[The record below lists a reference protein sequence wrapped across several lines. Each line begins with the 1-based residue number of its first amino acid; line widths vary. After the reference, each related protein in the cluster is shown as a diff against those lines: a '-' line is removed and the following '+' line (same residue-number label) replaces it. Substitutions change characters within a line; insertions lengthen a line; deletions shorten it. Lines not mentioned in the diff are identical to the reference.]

1 MFVSLS
7 VIKGNSLF
15 ESALNLE
22 ATEDES
28 SVISLGRRAPS
39 DNFFKLSGRELVQ
52 LIPEF
57 L

>member
-7 VIKGNSLF
+7 IIKCNSLF
-15 ESALNLE
+15 ESAFDLE

-39 DNFFKLSGRELVQ
+39 DNFFELNGGELV
-52 LIPEF
+52 
-57 L
+57 